1 MKRSTKLLSLLVLS
15 LPILGLMT
23 SCEGAKQSTY
33 YTQRVDFPKGA
44 TLDTKVEMASQL
56 IPSEKQQA
64 WQELELTAFIHFG
77 VNTFT
82 LSLIHI

>member
-1 MKRSTKLLSLLVLS
+1 
-15 LPILGLMT
+15 MT
-23 SCEGAKQSTY
+23 SCKEAKQSIY
-33 YTQRVDFPKGA
+33 HTQRVDFPEGA

-82 LSLIHI
+82 NQEWGDGTEAVSYTHLRAHET

>member
-1 MKRSTKLLSLLVLS
+1 MKRSTKLPVLLAIAFPL
-15 LPILGLMT
+15 LGLLT

-44 TLDTKVEMASQL
+44 TLDTKLEMASQL

-64 WQELELTAFIHFG
+64 WQELEPVSYTHLRAHET
-77 VNTFT
+77 
-82 LSLIHI
+82 